1 MSVMIELPEVVR
13 RPQAPNSL
21 TLFTNAVDLCKCP
34 SKLGE
39 RKRASLK
46 RNKGKLS
53 HVSKFSR
60 NVSTRGYPLSTYA
73 KFSEKLTFFTP

>member
-21 TLFTNAVDLCKCP
+21 PLFTNPVDICKCP

-39 RKRASLK
+39 RKRTSVK

-53 HVSKFSR
+53 HVSKLVR
-60 NVSTRGYPLSTYA
+60 NTKTTLNNM
-73 KFSEKLTFFTP
+73 

>member
-1 MSVMIELPEVVR
+1 MIELPEVVR

-21 TLFTNAVDLCKCP
+21 PLFTNAVDLCKCP

-39 RKRASLK
+39 RKRTSLK

-53 HVSKFSR
+53 YVSKLSR
-60 NVSTRGYPLSTYA
+60 NMFPQQYL
-73 KFSEKLTFFTP
+73 L